1 MKQIINTERGVF
13 QYNFPV
19 IYEGVKVMN
28 QEIGRDNLL
37 IFKRLADKAG
47 LRFSLAY
54 GTLLGAIR
62 EHGFIPHDED
72 IDLAILQED
81 IETFKNLLWDLREEG
96 FEVMRFDRRNS
107 LCSIIRKGEYIDI
120 YIFRKLCD
128 GVREFNGEA
137 ILEKYLTDLEEIDFQ
152 GSKFLIAREAAD
164 FCLFEYGENWQ
175 TPIAMKPYDMAWYQ
189 KKLSQLFWWLHF
201 NLPSS
206 IFRIWMQRKGDKKIN
221 VFNLKVERYNNNK
234 GKHIYDTIPK
244 GRYLLDDY

>member
-13 QYNFPV
+13 QYNFQV

-107 LCSIIRKGEYIDI
+107 LCSIIRKG
-120 YIFRKLCD
+120 
-128 GVREFNGEA
+128 
-137 ILEKYLTDLEEIDFQ
+137 
-152 GSKFLIAREAAD
+152 
-164 FCLFEYGENWQ
+164 
-175 TPIAMKPYDMAWYQ
+175 
-189 KKLSQLFWWLHF
+189 
-201 NLPSS
+201 
-206 IFRIWMQRKGDKKIN
+206 
-221 VFNLKVERYNNNK
+221 
-234 GKHIYDTIPK
+234 
-244 GRYLLDDY
+244 

>member
-13 QYNFPV
+13 QYNFQV

-164 FCLFEYGENWQ
+164 FCLFEYGESWQ

-189 KKLSQLFWWLHF
+189 KKLSQLFWRLHF

>member
-13 QYNFPV
+13 QYNFQV

-152 GSKFLIAREAAD
+152 GSKLLIAREAAD
-164 FCLFEYGENWQ
+164 FCLFEYGESWQ